1 MAKNEFKARTE
12 ATKTQLRDLAQ
23 SLTQIGTSARDTQ
36 VLFIALAL
44 TTAVDATDDEKS
56 MMDLNNLIGEF
67 LIRQIKRAQGFSEAD
82 LAIDELFST
91 GKFNLN

>member
-1 MAKNEFKARTE
+1 MANNEFKARTE

-23 SLTQIGTSARDTQ
+23 TLTQIGTTARDSQ

-44 TTAVDATDDEKS
+44 TTAVDATDNEKS

-67 LIRQIKRAQGFSEAD
+67 LIRQIKRAQGFSETE

-91 GKFNLN
+91 EKFNLN